1 MHAVV
6 IPIIPAIALKRIL
19 FATDLSENAHAAV
32 PILSTIAH
40 RYHSTVCM
48 AHIQPPASFPMV
60 SPDTLMMIEARKWK
74 EVKERMN
81 GLIRRPELAGLQTE
95 VLVKS
100 GTPAEELE
108 RMARERHIDL
118 AVVTTHG
125 RTGFKRFFMGSVAE
139 YLFRHLN
146 CPVLTI
152 GPHIAQRFSRQ
163 KEIRNILYPTDL
175 SPESQAIF
183 PYLSLIAHE
192 YRAAVKVLHVLPA
205 EASRNPDV
213 RLLAE
218 PLRQEM
224 ECIMGP
230 KLSSSCDVE
239 FVVDMGDPV
248 ERILAHARRDNADLI
263 GLGVRKALEI
273 STHLPGTVAYRIAV
287 EAECPLLTL
296 RSSSSS

>member
-6 IPIIPAIALKRIL
+6 IPIIPAIELKRIL
-19 FATDLSENAHAAV
+19 FATDLSENAHAAL

-40 RYHSTVCM
+40 QYHSKVCL
-48 AHIQPPASFPMV
+48 AHIRPSASFPMV
-60 SPDTLMMIEARKWK
+60 SPDTLLMIEARKRNA
-74 EVKERMN
+74 VKERMN
-81 GLIRRPELAGLQTE
+81 ELVRKPELAGLQTE
-95 VLVKS
+95 ILLKN
-100 GTPAEELE
+100 GTPGEELE
-108 RMARERHIDL
+108 RLVRDRHIDL
-118 AVVTTHG
+118 VIVTTHG

-152 GPHIAQRFSRQ
+152 GPHIAQRFIRQ
-163 KEIRNILYPTDL
+163 KEIRSILYPTDL

-183 PYLSLIAHE
+183 PYLALIAHE
-192 YRAAVKVLHVLPA
+192 YRAAIKVLHVLPH

-213 RLLAE
+213 HSLAE

-224 ECIMGP
+224 ECIMRP
-230 KLSSSCDVE
+230 KLSSSCCVE
-239 FVVDMGDPV
+239 FVVDIGDPI
-248 ERILAHARRDNADLI
+248 ERILAHAHDDNVDLI

-296 RSSSSS
+296 RSSSSP